1 MAVYAQ
7 EIKDDNGDLNYDRV
21 EDLIRKY
28 QSDVV
33 SKTKT
38 VDPTT
43 EEKQIRQFTSRAIQI
58 SKGMYLKVGI
68 RALLYGRRIH
78 LSAGTLTRR

>member
-33 SKTKT
+33 SKAKT

-58 SKGMYLKVGI
+58 SKGMYLKVVI
-68 RALLYGRRIH
+68 RTFLYGRRIH
-78 LSAGTLTRR
+78 LLAGTSMRR